1 MNPLDLVSRKTV
13 LLREAQAA
21 VQMSQDRLK
30 TAGWLTLINIGALL
44 GVEWFACPAG
54 KRKIST
60 PITLATTATMVLL
73 LDTWMDVAAR
83 KARLDA
89 MQIE

>member
-21 VQMSQDRLK
+21 VQLSQDRLK

-54 KRKIST
+54 KRMIGM
-60 PITLATTATMVLL
+60 PVTLATTATTVLV
-73 LDTWMDVAAR
+73 LDAWMDMTTH
-83 KARLDA
+83 KTRLG
-89 MQIE
+89 MLQSE